1 MSFLTNNYERAAAGS
16 QYLKFAPNDKAT
28 IRIISNPVEGIEV
41 WKDKKP
47 IRWKY
52 AGEMPKEAY
61 SADDKPKPFA
71 AFGVYHYEA
80 KEYKIYQ
87 CSTRSILLE
96 LANLN
101 EVKGDPLS
109 YDITITRKG
118 AGLDTKYYVEPSSPT
133 ELTEEVLQA
142 AQEFNANVNIGALF
156 TGDNPFKS

>member
-1 MSFLTNNYERAAAGS
+1 MSFLTNNYDRAAAGS

-28 IRIISNPVEGIEV
+28 IRIISKPVEGIEV

-52 AGEMPKEAY
+52 AGQMPKEAY
-61 SADDKPKPFA
+61 TAEDKPKPFA

-87 CSTRSILLE
+87 CSTRSILQE

-101 EVKGDPLS
+101 EVEGDPLS

-118 AGLDTKYYVEPSSPT
+118 AGLDTKYYVKANKPT
-133 ELTEEVLQA
+133 ELTEEVLQST
-142 AQEFNANVNIGALF
+142 QEFNANVDIAALF
-156 TGDNPFKS
+156 TGGNPFKS

>member
-1 MSFLTNNYERAAAGS
+1 MSFLTNNYERAEAGS

-28 IRIISNPVEGIEV
+28 IRIISKPLEGIEV

-47 IRWKY
+47 LRWKF

-71 AFGVYHYEA
+71 AFGVWHYEA
-80 KEYKIYQ
+80 KQYKIYQ
-87 CSTRSILLE
+87 CSTRSVLQE

-101 EVKGDPLS
+101 EVEGDPLS

-118 AGLDTKYYVEPSSPT
+118 ASLDTKYYVKSSKPT

-142 AQEFNANVNIGALF
+142 SQEFTANVDLEALF
-156 TGDNPFKS
+156 TGENPFKA

>member
-1 MSFLTNNYERAAAGS
+1 MNFLNNTYERAATGS

-28 IRIISNPVEGIEV
+28 IRIISLPVEGIEV

-47 IRWKY
+47 LRWKF

-71 AFGVYHYEA
+71 AFGVWHYEA
-80 KEYKIYQ
+80 KQYKIYQ
-87 CSTRSILLE
+87 CSTRSVLQE

-101 EVKGDPLS
+101 EVEGDPLS

-118 AGLDTKYYVEPSSPT
+118 ASLDTKYYVKSSKPT

-142 AQEFNANVNIGALF
+142 SQEFAANVDLEALF
-156 TGDNPFKS
+156 TGENPFK

>member
-1 MSFLTNNYERAAAGS
+1 MSFLTNSYERAEAGS

-47 IRWKY
+47 LRWKF

-71 AFGVYHYEA
+71 AFGVWHYEA

-87 CSTRSILLE
+87 CSTRSILQE

-101 EVKGDPLS
+101 EVEGDPLS

-118 AGLDTKYYVEPSSPT
+118 ASLDTKYYVKSSKPT

-142 AQEFNANVNIGALF
+142 SQEFAANVNLDALF
-156 TGDNPFKS
+156 TGDNPFKA

>member
-1 MSFLTNNYERAAAGS
+1 MSFLTNNYERSAAGS

-28 IRIISNPVEGIEV
+28 IRIISLPVEGIEV
-41 WKDKKP
+41 WVDKKP
-47 IRWKY
+47 IRWKF

-61 SADDKPKPFA
+61 GADDKPKPFA

-87 CSTRSILLE
+87 CSTRSILQE

-101 EVKGDPLS
+101 EVEGDPLS

-118 AGLDTKYYVEPSSPT
+118 AGLDTKYYVKSNKPT
-133 ELTEEVLQA
+133 ELTDEVLQA
-142 AQEFNANVNIGALF
+142 TQEFTANVEMNALF
-156 TGDNPFKS
+156 TGENPFKS

>member
-1 MSFLTNNYERAAAGS
+1 MNFLNNTYERAATGS

-28 IRIISNPVEGIEV
+28 IRIISLPVEGIEV

-47 IRWKY
+47 LRWKF

-71 AFGVYHYEA
+71 AFGVWHYEA
-80 KEYKIYQ
+80 KQYKIYQ
-87 CSTRSILLE
+87 CSTRSVLQE

-101 EVKGDPLS
+101 EVEGDPLS

-118 AGLDTKYYVEPSSPT
+118 ASLDTKYYVKSSKPT

-142 AQEFNANVNIGALF
+142 SQEFAANVDLGALF
-156 TGDNPFKS
+156 TGENPFK